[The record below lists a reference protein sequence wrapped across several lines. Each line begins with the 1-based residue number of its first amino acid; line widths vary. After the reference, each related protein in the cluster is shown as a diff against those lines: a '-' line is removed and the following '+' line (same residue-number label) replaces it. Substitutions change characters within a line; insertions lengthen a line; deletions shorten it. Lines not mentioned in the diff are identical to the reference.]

1 MDDLEPTIGTGAT
14 GPIADLTDDRFLL
27 GKVFSILVMSNLN
40 ELQKRV
46 NGIVTKTFLL
56 NIFWVYFV
64 SVFSHYLIHTKEG
77 TGGTGTERIVE

>member
-1 MDDLEPTIGTGAT
+1 MNFKKE
-14 GPIADLTDDRFLL
+14 LTVLL
-27 GKVFSILVMSNLN
+27 RKH
-40 ELQKRV
+40 
-46 NGIVTKTFLL
+46 FLL